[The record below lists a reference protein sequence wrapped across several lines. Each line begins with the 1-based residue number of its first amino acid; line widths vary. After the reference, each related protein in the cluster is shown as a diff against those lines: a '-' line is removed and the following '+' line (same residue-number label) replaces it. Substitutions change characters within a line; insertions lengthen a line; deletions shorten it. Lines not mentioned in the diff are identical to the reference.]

1 MTGHGVGRD
10 LAYVP
15 TLAVLVQHDT
25 ACVYVCVLWGV
36 ASCPFSPVVYIVVVV
51 VDVLGFVVVVVVVVV
66 VVLH

>member
-1 MTGHGVGRD
+1 MSRLWRYWCSTTQRVCM
-10 LAYVP
+10 
-15 TLAVLVQHDT
+15 
-25 ACVYVCVLWGV
+25 CVYWGGV